1 MIPNNNQLE
10 TLVREG
16 GRQSCTT
23 FPDLWLLFIYNDI
36 LIDIGEGSAKYIA
49 HITETPHG
57 LQKAKIVYRYKSTSP
72 NFLSSELV
80 SESAVKFSK
89 ELSPDLSC
97 NNCHTLVQ
105 HDQIISQ
112 VSFWISNQ
120 GRKEYKYM

>member
-36 LIDIGEGSAKYIA
+36 LIDIGEGSSKYIA

-72 NFLSSELV
+72 
-80 SESAVKFSK
+80 K
-89 ELSPDLSC
+89 ELNPA
-97 NNCHTLVQ
+97 
-105 HDQIISQ
+105 
-112 VSFWISNQ
+112 
-120 GRKEYKYM
+120 RKTHNE